1 MVIDMDIN
9 KDSGR
14 PLIIDTG
21 RVSTSINDY
30 SVWMEVNYTSEDGKE
45 SKILIHP
52 KHFKLFIDSMNKAKE
67 LAALSG
73 EEAIPKWMEFVA
85 SNK

>member
-52 KHFKLFIDSMNKAKE
+52 K
-67 LAALSG
+67 
-73 EEAIPKWMEFVA
+73 
-85 SNK
+85 

>member
-30 SVWMEVNYTSEDGKE
+30 SVWMEVHYKTEDGNE

-52 KHFKLFIDSMNKAKE
+52 KHFKLLIDSMNKAKE
-67 LAALSG
+67 LATLSG